1 MAWVLCQLKSHSL
14 FGLSC
19 FIRDYLSHFFPSLAA
34 AAAAAAVVVVVVV
47 VVLLLL
53 LFPFAM
59 SVLTG
64 SLAEIALTL

>member
-19 FIRDYLSHFFPSLAA
+19 FIRDYLSHFVPSLAA
-34 AAAAAAVVVVVVV
+34 AVAAAAVVV
-47 VVLLLL
+47 LFLL
-53 LFPFAM
+53 LFPFAI

>member
-47 VVLLLL
+47 LLLL

>member
-19 FIRDYLSHFFPSLAA
+19 FIRDYLSHFVPSLAA
-34 AAAAAAVVVVVVV
+34 AVAAAVVV
-47 VVLLLL
+47 LFLL
-53 LFPFAM
+53 LFPFAI